1 MKNLVD
7 LMNFR
12 HTGDLSD
19 GVSLYCKKIG
29 NVEKNH
35 NAMGRIQG
43 ECKPQKSR
51 KLKIFGFLLVAL
63 LLLVA
68 GGAYYLD
75 YQKRQTAEI
84 DQMQTDIPAQRQNLS
99 ELAVAENNQS
109 MAEAGEEKNLLLDGA
124 TKITATEASG
134 GMLIFF
140 GCVMAVSALLI
151 PVMCKEQYVDIVAGF
166 LILFAF
172 IATIICLW

>member
-29 NVEKNH
+29 NVEENH

-51 KLKIFGFLLVAL
+51 KLKIL
-63 LLLVA
+63 
-68 GGAYYLD
+68 
-75 YQKRQTAEI
+75 K
-84 DQMQTDIPAQRQNLS
+84 
-99 ELAVAENNQS
+99 
-109 MAEAGEEKNLLLDGA
+109 
-124 TKITATEASG
+124 
-134 GMLIFF
+134 
-140 GCVMAVSALLI
+140 
-151 PVMCKEQYVDIVAGF
+151 
-166 LILFAF
+166 
-172 IATIICLW
+172 

>member
-12 HTGDLSD
+12 HIGDLSD
-19 GVSLYCKKIG
+19 CVSLYCKKIG
-29 NVEKNH
+29 NVEENH
-35 NAMGRIQG
+35 NAMGRLQG

-84 DQMQTDIPAQRQNLS
+84 DQMQTDIPVQRQNFS
-99 ELAVAENNQS
+99 ELAVAEDNQC
-109 MAEAGEEKNLLLDGA
+109 MAEAGEDCNRGVRRNA
-124 TKITATEASG
+124 Y
-134 GMLIFF
+134 FF
-140 GCVMAVSALLI
+140 RLCDGCVGTSYFGNVQRAICGHCCRISHPFCVYCYDNMLVVI
-151 PVMCKEQYVDIVAGF
+151 EIF
-166 LILFAF
+166 LR
-172 IATIICLW
+172 